1 MTTDMSSALASQV
14 NYHQRESPSALL
26 CNWRLGGVL
35 RLRQT
40 ARSKSLVAVI
50 FLLIFIH
57 AAPAPAQKLTQIHIG
72 VPTNTVTWFPLYVAW
87 KKGIFQEYGIELLPV
102 TMSVRAS
109 LGALASR
116 HVSYITP
123 LGSSLTAIANGLPAK
138 VIMIFA
144 VRSHHVLV
152 AKRDVAGPSAL
163 RGRSVAISQPGGTV
177 HRQFLKILEHYR
189 VDPKSVN
196 MINLGEM
203 PARALALKANNIDAA
218 MLSVPYD
225 IFMEKD
231 GFRPIAYMKDIAEFP
246 LLGLI
251 AHDDRLREKSEEV
264 KKILAAALKGIAY
277 TKSHRDDV
285 LPLLKQ
291 FAGLPDIEMTRK
303 TFDVIK
309 DIWPDHGIPTN
320 TGLATAISMA
330 DVPANFPAD
339 KLVDWSPVSETSASL
354 KAR

>member
-1 MTTDMSSALASQV
+1 MQLKLICGRQILIALI
-14 NYHQRESPSALL
+14 LFTGL
-26 CNWRLGGVL
+26 
-35 RLRQT
+35 
-40 ARSKSLVAVI
+40 
-50 FLLIFIH
+50 IH
-57 AAPAPAQKLTQIHIG
+57 AVPALAQKLTQIHIG

-87 KKGIFQEYGIELLPV
+87 KKGIFQEQGIELLPV

-116 HVSYITP
+116 HLSYITP
-123 LGSSLTAIANGLPAK
+123 LGSSMTAIAKGLPAK

-152 AKRDVAGPSAL
+152 AKRDITTPGAL
-163 RGRSVAISQPGGTV
+163 RGRGVAISQPGGTV

-189 VDPKSVN
+189 VDAKSVN

-203 PARALALKANNIDAA
+203 PARALALKAGNVDAA

-225 IFMEKD
+225 LFMETD
-231 GFRPIAYMKDIAEFP
+231 GFRPIAYMKDVAEFP

-251 AHDDRLREKSEEV
+251 AHDERMRERPDEV
-264 KKILAAALKGIAY
+264 RKVLTAALKGIAY
-277 TKSHRDDV
+277 TKSHREEV

-291 FAGLPDIEMTRK
+291 FVGLPDIEMTRK

-309 DIWPDHGIPTN
+309 DLWPDNGIPSDK
-320 TGLATAISMA
+320 GLATALTMA
-330 DVPANFPAD
+330 DVEAD
-339 KLVDWSPVSETSASL
+339 VPTARIVDWSFVSAAALSL
-354 KAR
+354 KNR

>member
-1 MTTDMSSALASQV
+1 MD
-14 NYHQRESPSALL
+14 HREKLVALL
-26 CNWRLGGVL
+26 
-35 RLRQT
+35 
-40 ARSKSLVAVI
+40 LVSAVI
-50 FLLIFIH
+50 Y
-57 AAPAPAQKLTQIHIG
+57 ATPALAQKLTQIHIG

-87 KKGIFQEYGIELLPV
+87 KKGIFQEQGIELLPV

-116 HVSYITP
+116 HISYITP
-123 LGSSLTAIANGLPAK
+123 LGSSMTAIASGLPAK
-138 VIMIFA
+138 VLMIFA

-152 AKRDVAGPSAL
+152 AKREITAPSAL
-163 RGRSVAISQPGGTV
+163 RGRGVAISQPGGTV
-177 HRQFLKILEHYR
+177 HRQLLKILEHHR
-189 VDPKSVN
+189 VDGKSIN

-203 PARALALKANNIDAA
+203 PSRALALKAGSIDAA

-225 IFMEKD
+225 LFMEKD

-251 AHDDRLREKSEEV
+251 VHDERIREKPEEV

-277 TKSHRDDV
+277 TKSHREEV

-291 FAGLPDIEMTRK
+291 FVGLPSIEMTRK
-303 TFDVIK
+303 TYDVSK
-309 DIWPDHGIPTN
+309 ELWPDDGIPSEK
-320 TGLATAISMA
+320 GLATALGMA

-339 KLVDWSPVSETSASL
+339 KVVDWSLVSEAAVSL
-354 KAR
+354 KIR

>member
-1 MTTDMSSALASQV
+1 LQFKLTCGREKLIALILFAG
-14 NYHQRESPSALL
+14 L
-26 CNWRLGGVL
+26 
-35 RLRQT
+35 
-40 ARSKSLVAVI
+40 
-50 FLLIFIH
+50 IH
-57 AAPAPAQKLTQIHIG
+57 AVPAPAQKLTQIHIG

-87 KKGIFQEYGIELLPV
+87 KKGIFQEQGIELLPV

-116 HVSYITP
+116 HLSYITP
-123 LGSSLTAIANGLPAK
+123 LGSSMTAIANGLTAK

-152 AKRDVAGPSAL
+152 ARRDIATPSAL
-163 RGRSVAISQPGGTV
+163 RGRGVAISQPGGTV

-189 VDPKSVN
+189 VDAKSVN

-203 PARALALKANNIDAA
+203 PARALALKAGNVDAA

-225 IFMEKD
+225 LFMEKD
-231 GFRPIAYMKDIAEFP
+231 GFRPIAYMKDVAEFP

-251 AHDDRLREKSEEV
+251 AHDERMRERPDEV
-264 KKILAAALKGIAY
+264 RKVLTAALKGIAY
-277 TKSHRDDV
+277 TKSHREEV

-291 FAGLPDIEMTRK
+291 FVGLPDIEMTRK

-309 DIWPDHGIPTN
+309 DLWPDNGIPSDK
-320 TGLATAISMA
+320 GLATALTMA
-330 DVPANFPAD
+330 DVEAD
-339 KLVDWSPVSETSASL
+339 VPTARIVDWSFVSAAALSL
-354 KAR
+354 KNR

>member
-1 MTTDMSSALASQV
+1 MKFRLTYGREKLIAL
-14 NYHQRESPSALL
+14 
-26 CNWRLGGVL
+26 
-35 RLRQT
+35 
-40 ARSKSLVAVI
+40 I
-50 FLLIFIH
+50 LIIGLTY

-87 KKGIFQEYGIELLPV
+87 KKGIFQEQGIELLPV

-116 HVSYITP
+116 HLSYITP
-123 LGSSLTAIANGLPAK
+123 LGSSMTAIAKGLPAK

-152 AKRDVAGPSAL
+152 AKRDIATPGAL
-163 RGRSVAISQPGGTV
+163 RARGVAISQPGGTV

-189 VDPKSVN
+189 VDAKSVN

-203 PARALALKANNIDAA
+203 PARALALKAGNVDAA

-225 IFMEKD
+225 LFMETD
-231 GFRPIAYMKDIAEFP
+231 GFRAIAYMKDVAEFP

-251 AHDDRLREKSEEV
+251 AHDERMRERPDEV
-264 KKILAAALKGIAY
+264 KKVLTAALKGIAY
-277 TKSHRDDV
+277 TKSHREEV

-291 FAGLPDIEMTRK
+291 FVGLPDIEMTRK

-309 DIWPDHGIPTN
+309 DLWPDNGIPSDK
-320 TGLATAISMA
+320 GLATALTMADVTA
-330 DVPANFPAD
+330 DVPAD
-339 KLVDWSPVSETSASL
+339 KIVDWSFVSAAALSL
-354 KAR
+354 KIR